1 MTSNRLRHRA
11 GILSCVALLMASS
24 PALTGCAYFVT
35 PVTAQRGYIVNET
48 DLEKIKIGQ
57 TSQEQVQ
64 EYMGSPSTV
73 STINNETWYYITSK
87 TETYLFYPPEEVD
100 RTVIAVYFNKQNVVD
115 DIAYFGLEDGEVINI
130 QTRTTPTRGKELTIL
145 GQLFSNLGRFNKKPE
160 ANKAVP
166 QPGGHQ

>member
-1 MTSNRLRHRA
+1 
-11 GILSCVALLMASS
+11 MASS
-24 PALTGCAYFVT
+24 PALTGCAYIAA

-48 DLEKIKIGQ
+48 DLEKLKIGQ

-64 EYMGSPSTV
+64 EYMGSPSTI
-73 STINNETWYYITSK
+73 STINNEAWYYITSK
-87 TETYLFYPPEEVD
+87 TEAYLFYPPKEVE
-100 RTVIAVYFNKQNVVD
+100 RTVIAVYFNKQNVID
-115 DIAYFGLEDGEVINI
+115 DITYYGLKDGEVIDI

-160 ANKAVP
+160 ANKAIP